1 MSVLEAIR
9 SDADAARRYD
19 RIAPYYDRY
28 VGWFERGSLERLVAA
43 LDLEQGET
51 VLDVGC
57 GPGSAVVALGERVGP
72 DGTVIGLDVSG
83 RMIDL
88 ARDRLEA
95 RGFGD
100 RALLIHGDA
109 RDMRHVDDD
118 SVDAVVLSFT
128 LELFSREEMRAVLAE
143 CRRVLKPDGRLGVL
157 SLFREDRL
165 SVAIYDGLHRLAP
178 GVFDCRPIDLPAV
191 LERHGFA
198 VRSIWTDC
206 LYGLPVAGVIAS
218 TDDRSSASRR
228 VRPRGADHAA

>member
-1 MSVLEAIR
+1 MSLLEAIR

-28 VGWFERGSLERLVAA
+28 VSWFERGPLERLVTA

-51 VLDVGC
+51 LLDVGC
-57 GPGSAVVALGERVGP
+57 GPGSALVALGDRVGP
-72 DGTVIGLDVSG
+72 EGVVIGLDVSG

-88 ARDRLEA
+88 ARDRLET

-128 LELFSREEMRAVLAE
+128 LELFSREEMRTVLAE
-143 CRRVLKPDGRLGVL
+143 CRRVLVPDGRLGVL
-157 SLFREDRL
+157 SLSREDRL
-165 SVAIYDGLHRLAP
+165 SVAVYDRFHRLAP

-198 VRSIWTDC
+198 VRSVWTER
-206 LYGLPVAGVIAS
+206 LYGLPVSGAIAS
-218 TDDRSSASRR
+218 IDD
-228 VRPRGADHAA
+228 